1 MEAEKTLTN
10 EEIIRE
16 LLDLLKKNTMK
27 EQANDVFEICTYVDG
42 LEKKDCVYDRRTY
55 QYAGPDQENAGR
67 YPYQ

>member
-27 EQANDVFEICTYVDG
+27 EVTKNYIAV
-42 LEKKDCVYDRRTY
+42 VYLNFMLTCDIM
-55 QYAGPDQENAGR
+55 
-67 YPYQ
+67 

>member
-42 LEKKDCVYDRRTY
+42 LEKDCVYDRRTY